1 MDGSTLAFLGIAA
14 LLVITPGADMALV
27 AKNGLAHGKRAA
39 LATAFGVNLGG
50 VIWTLAAALGV
61 AAFVRS
67 SATAFNTL
75 RIAGAVY
82 LLYLG
87 LQAIWRSRRRGERR
101 ELAEPERAQTPRGGR
116 TAFRQG
122 VVSNLLNPKIAV
134 FYTSLI
140 PQFVAPGQSIFAR
153 SLLLGGLFDL
163 MAILWLS
170 SYACLVAKAGA
181 VLRRPR
187 VRRRLDR
194 LTGTVLV
201 AFGLRLASERR

>member
-1 MDGSTLAFLGIAA
+1 MDSSTLAFLGIAA

-27 AKNGLAHGKRAA
+27 ARNGLAQGKRAA
-39 LATAFGVNLGG
+39 ITTALGVNLGG

-87 LQAIWRSRRRGERR
+87 LQAIWRSLRRSERQEPMESPR
-101 ELAEPERAQTPRGGR
+101 AETRASGR

-122 VVSNLLNPKIAV
+122 VISNLLNPKIAV

-153 SLLLGGLFDL
+153 SLLLGG
-163 MAILWLS
+163 
-170 SYACLVAKAGA
+170 V
-181 VLRRPR
+181 
-187 VRRRLDR
+187 VRADGDR
-194 LTGTVLV
+194 L
-201 AFGLRLASERR
+201 AFVVRMSGREAGGSPPPFPGSTLARQAHRHCAGRLQPASGV

>member
-14 LLVITPGADMALV
+14 LLVVTPGADMALV

-39 LATAFGVNLGG
+39 IATALGVNLGG

-82 LLYLG
+82 LFYLG
-87 LQAIWRSRRRGERR
+87 LQALWGSRHRGER
-101 ELAEPERAQTPRGGR
+101 EPESARTQKPRSSR

-122 VVSNLLNPKIAV
+122 VVSDLLNPKIAV

-153 SLLLGGLFDL
+153 SLVLGGLFDL
-163 MAILWLS
+163 MAIVWLF

-181 VLRRPR
+181 VLRRPS
-187 VRRRLDR
+187 VRRRLER
-194 LTGTVLV
+194 LTGTVLI
-201 AFGLRLASERR
+201 ALGLRLAAERR

>member
-27 AKNGLAHGKRAA
+27 ARNGLTHGKRAA
-39 LATAFGVNLGG
+39 IATGLGVNLGG

-75 RIAGAVY
+75 RLAGAVY

-87 LQAIWRSRRRGERR
+87 LQAVWHSRRRAGS
-101 ELAEPERAQTPRGGR
+101 ELEESPSVETRTAGR

-153 SLLLGGLFDL
+153 SLVLGGLFDL
-163 MAILWLS
+163 MAIVWLFA
-170 SYACLVAKAGA
+170 YACVVAKAGA
-181 VLRRPR
+181 VLRRPGVKR
-187 VRRRLDR
+187 WLDR

-201 AFGLRLASERR
+201 AFGLRLATGRR

>member
-1 MDGSTLAFLGIAA
+1 MDSSTLAFLGIAA

-27 AKNGLAHGKRAA
+27 ARNGLAQGRRAA

-67 SATAFNTL
+67 SATAFDTL

-87 LQAIWRSRRRGERR
+87 LQAIWRSRRRGERHDPVQP
-101 ELAEPERAQTPRGGR
+101 AQERTLRSGR

-140 PQFVAPGQSIFAR
+140 PQFVAPGQSIFTR
-153 SLLLGGLFDL
+153 SLVLGGLFDL
-163 MAILWLS
+163 MAIVWLS

-181 VLRRPR
+181 VLRRPC
-187 VRRRLDR
+187 VRRWLDR

-201 AFGLRLASERR
+201 AFGLRLAAERH

>member
-1 MDGSTLAFLGIAA
+1 MDGSTLAFAGIAA

-27 AKNGLAHGKRAA
+27 AKNGLAQGRRAA

-75 RIAGAVY
+75 RVAGAIY
-82 LLYLG
+82 LFYLG
-87 LQAIWRSRRRGERR
+87 LQAIWGSRHRGERQ
-101 ELAEPERAQTPRGGR
+101 EPMDLPYARTRPGGR
-116 TAFRQG
+116 AAFRQG

-140 PQFVAPGQSIFAR
+140 PQFVAPGQSIFTR
-153 SLLLGGLFDL
+153 SLLLGGLMNL
-163 MAILWLS
+163 MAIIWLS
-170 SYACLVAKAGA
+170 SYACLVARASA

-187 VRRRLDR
+187 IRRWLDR
-194 LTGTVLV
+194 LTGAVLI
-201 AFGLRLASERR
+201 AFGLRLATERR

>member
-1 MDGSTLAFLGIAA
+1 MDSSTLAFIGIAA

-27 AKNGLAHGKRAA
+27 AKNGLAHGRRAA
-39 LATAFGVNLGG
+39 LATALGVNLGG
-50 VIWTLAAALGV
+50 LIWTLAAAFGM

-82 LLYLG
+82 LFYLG
-87 LQAIWRSRRRGERR
+87 LQAIWRSRHRGERR
-101 ELAEPERAQTPRGGR
+101 DPAEPLREQVLRSGR
-116 TAFRQG
+116 VDFRQG
-122 VVSNLLNPKIAV
+122 VVSNLLNPKIAI

-140 PQFVAPGQSIFAR
+140 PQFVAPGQSVFAR
-153 SLLLGGLFDL
+153 SLLLGGLFEL
-163 MAILWLS
+163 MAIVWLC
-170 SYACLVAKAGA
+170 SYAYLVAKMGA

-187 VRRRLDR
+187 VRRWLDR